1 MSMDRQQLLKQLDKA
16 WVALKASCAGLSDSQ
31 LKDRRPGWL
40 VGERPPCARDH
51 VGGGG
56 VKEWWPQSG
65 R

>member
-1 MSMDRQQLLKQLDKA
+1 M
-16 WVALKASCAGLSDSQ
+16 ALKASCAGLSDSQ

-56 VKEWWPQSG
+56 V
-65 R
+65 